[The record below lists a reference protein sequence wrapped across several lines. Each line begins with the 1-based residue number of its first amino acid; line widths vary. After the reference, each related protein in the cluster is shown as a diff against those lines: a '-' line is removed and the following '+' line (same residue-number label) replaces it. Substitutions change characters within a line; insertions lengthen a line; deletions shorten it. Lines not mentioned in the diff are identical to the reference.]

1 MSRLRIVL
9 ADGGSLVNYPRGG
22 GYWSFLLQYFFGLRA
37 LEQDVFWLEVLPSSG
52 NAACDERRI
61 GRFMHRFQR
70 YGFINRFAVL
80 LYDRTVTAPTLDD
93 THAYG
98 LTRNRV
104 REIVRDADLLW
115 NFACGLREPLLSLFK
130 RRVLIDGD
138 PGHLQVS
145 ALTQNM
151 DIENHHVFLTVGT
164 KIHDFDC
171 EVPTF
176 GLKWQPFIQ
185 FVYLPLWQAAP
196 DPGRD
201 APFTSITEW
210 TWEELWANNRVLS
223 VSKRDAYLRYI
234 DLPKRSRRPFEM
246 AANIDPEDRTGDRE
260 LLQEQRWKLV
270 HPHSIARTPGA
281 YRRYIRRSR
290 AEFLC
295 PKPIHSMLRTG
306 WFSDRSACYLASGRP
321 VLMEN
326 TGLGNHLPIGEGL
339 LTFSNIDEA
348 VEKVAEIDA
357 DYVRH
362 AHAARALAEEF
373 MDSGKC
379 LRAML
384 SACGY

>member
-1 MSRLRIVL
+1 ML
-9 ADGGSLVNYPRGG
+9 N
-22 GYWSFLLQYFFGLRA
+22 
-37 LEQDVFWLEVLPSSG
+37 
-52 NAACDERRI
+52 
-61 GRFMHRFQR
+61 
-70 YGFINRFAVL
+70 
-80 LYDRTVTAPTLDD
+80 D

-98 LTRNRV
+98 FARNRV

-145 ALTQNM
+145 ALSQNL

-176 GLKWQPFIQ
+176 GLNWRPFIQ

-196 DPGRD
+196 YPGRD

-210 TWEELWANNRVLS
+210 TWEELWINNRVLS
-223 VSKRDAYLRYI
+223 VSKRDAYLRYL
-234 DLPKRSRRPFEM
+234 DLPKRSRRSFEI

-260 LLQEQRWKLV
+260 LLQEHRWKLV

-281 YRRYIRRSR
+281 YRHYIRRSR

-295 PKPIHSMLRTG
+295 PKPIHSLLRTG

-326 TGLGNHLPIGEGL
+326 TGLGNHLPTGEGL

-348 VEKVAEIDA
+348 IEKVAEIDA
-357 DYVRH
+357 NYVRH
-362 AHAARALAEEF
+362 ARAARALAETYL
-373 MDSGKC
+373 DSRKQ
-379 LRAML
+379 LSAML
-384 SACGY
+384 AACE